1 MKLKMSFNNERCS
14 RKHKQMNNNIEDTE
28 NTRENEKNIS
38 ELIIF
43 WECNYFGL

>member
-1 MKLKMSFNNERCS
+1 MKLKMSFNHEGCS
-14 RKHKQMNNNIEDTE
+14 RKHKQMNNNVEDTE